1 MTLVVDGLTVRTNRH
16 GAPLLHDVS
25 FAVASGSVLGV
36 AGSSGSGKSTLLA
49 TVAGLIRP
57 SAGRIEVAGSS
68 ARRPSLLASLVGYV
82 PASPAVEDEL
92 TPTEHLLFH
101 ASLRGVPRAQR
112 AGLVAGLIELADL
125 GDWSDVPGRR
135 LTEGLRRRVAIARA
149 LIHDPA
155 VVLLDDPVAGL
166 DPSARADLADL
177 LLGLADAGRTVV
189 VAGGDLDDFDACL
202 THLAVLD
209 AGRVT
214 AFGPVD
220 DVLRRADGSRQV
232 RVRLRDGSEQFYD
245 VGGPDEQRR
254 LLAHLVAD
262 GAEIDEVG
270 ASTGISAR
278 LITIGRP

>member
-1 MTLVVDGLTVRTNRH
+1 MTLAVEGLTVRTNRH
-16 GAPLLHDVS
+16 GPPLLHDVS
-25 FAVASGSVLGV
+25 FAVAAGSILGV
-36 AGSSGSGKSTLLA
+36 AGSSGSGKTTLLA

-57 SAGRIEVAGSS
+57 SVGRIEVAGSS
-68 ARRPSLLASLVGYV
+68 GRRPSVLASRVGYV
-82 PASPAVEDEL
+82 PASTAMEDEL

-125 GDWSDVPGRR
+125 GGWSDVPGRR
-135 LTEGLRRRVAIARA
+135 LTEGLCRRVAIARA

-166 DPSARADLADL
+166 DPAARGDLADL
-177 LLGLADAGRTVV
+177 LLGLGDAGRTVV
-189 VAGGDLDDFDACL
+189 VAGGDLDDFDGCL

-209 AGRVT
+209 RGRLT

-220 DVLRRADGSRQV
+220 DVLSRGDGSRQV

-254 LLAHLVAD
+254 LLARLVAD
-262 GAEIDEVG
+262 GVEIDEVG
-270 ASTGISAR
+270 AATGISAR
-278 LITIGRP
+278 LLMIGRP